1 LKKLR
6 DINNVTVIYTP
17 TITSFKEEN
26 EKQRKE
32 IDFKLSKKEQ
42 AFKEKT
48 EGKKGKK
55 DKFFQINRLTTG
67 QAAESRMASRV
78 F

>member
-26 EKQRKE
+26 EKQRNE

-42 AFKEKT
+42 AFKKKNRRKKR
-48 EGKKGKK
+48 KKG
-55 DKFFQINRLTTG
+55 QVLSN
-67 QAAESRMASRV
+67 
-78 F
+78 